1 MESESTAAKN
11 SFEIVN
17 SAMESLKEKKT
28 LNENDIQKVKLA
40 YEDETSDLKLKLRE
54 GRKLKNNLEK
64 AVAESNRI
72 KNAKRKRN
80 WLDIIFLD

>member
-11 SFEIVN
+11 SFETVN
-17 SAMESLKEKKT
+17 SAIESLKEKKT

>member
-11 SFEIVN
+11 SFETVN
-17 SAMESLKEKKT
+17 SAIESLKEKKT

-40 YEDETSDLKLKLRE
+40 YEDETSDLKPKLRDA
-54 GRKLKNNLEK
+54 RKLKNNLDK